1 MTGINTYEAKKYWK
15 DETKFLEA
23 IEFVAL
29 NDEGKISLITD
40 EEGNGEIILTPKSA
54 LFVAE
59 KLIEFAKIKTSE

>member
-1 MTGINTYEAKKYWK
+1 MTGINTYEAKKFWK
-15 DETKFLEA
+15 DEVDFLRA

-40 EEGNGEIILTPKSA
+40 EEGNNEIILTPKSA

-59 KLIEFAKIKTSE
+59 KLTELAKAKGK

>member
-1 MTGINTYEAKKYWK
+1 MTSINTYEAKKFWK
-15 DETKFLEA
+15 DETDFLRA

-40 EEGNGEIILTPKSA
+40 EEGNNEIILTPKSA

-59 KLIEFAKIKTSE
+59 KLTELAKAKGK

>member
-1 MTGINTYEAKKYWK
+1 MTGINTYEAKKYWG

-40 EEGNGEIILTPKSA
+40 EEGNNEIILTPKSA

-59 KLIEFAKIKTSE
+59 KLTELAKAQKE